1 LNCEADQQASDA
13 STPGWQS
20 TRVIILV
27 PTKELGMQVTGFLKK
42 LTLYCEGLITICN
55 ATSGGASVQK

>member
-1 LNCEADQQASDA
+1 M
-13 STPGWQS
+13 
-20 TRVIILV
+20 IILV

-42 LTLYCEGLITICN
+42 LTVYCEGLITVCN